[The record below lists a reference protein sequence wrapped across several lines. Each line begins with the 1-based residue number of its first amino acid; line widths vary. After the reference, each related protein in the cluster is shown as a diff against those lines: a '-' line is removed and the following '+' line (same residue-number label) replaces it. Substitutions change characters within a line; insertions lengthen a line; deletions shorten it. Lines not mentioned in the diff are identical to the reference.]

1 MLSAKQAFA
10 QAMTDAL
17 RVHYGRTPSAAV
29 AARDFNLRNLNTPA
43 ISEETARRWMRG
55 LSLPEGERMTVLVR
69 WLGLDM
75 NGIFGNQ
82 KTSVSAGRSDQQ
94 EVLKLLNELN
104 PTQLNLIKNLIS
116 VGFLSKK
123 GSTIIHL
130 NERLTGL
137 VEIRESSVN
146 F

>member
-17 RVHYGRTPSAAV
+17 RVHYGRIPSAAV
-29 AARDFNLRNLNTPA
+29 AARDFNLRNPNTPA

-55 LSLPEGERMTVLVR
+55 LSLPEGERMTVLAR

-75 NGIFGNQ
+75 NSIFGDHQ
-82 KTSVSAGRSDQQ
+82 TPVFPGRSDQQ

-104 PTQLNLIKNLIS
+104 ATQLAVLKNLIR
-116 VGFLSKK
+116 VGFLSKTK
-123 GSTIIHL
+123 GQPAFS
-130 NERLTGL
+130 
-137 VEIRESSVN
+137 
-146 F
+146 

>member
-17 RVHYGRTPSAAV
+17 RVHYGRIPSAAV
-29 AARDFNLRNLNTPA
+29 AARDFNLRNPNTPA

-75 NGIFGNQ
+75 NSIFGDQ
-82 KTSVSAGRSDQQ
+82 QTPVFPGRSDQQ

-104 PTQLNLIKNLIS
+104 ATQLAVLKNLIR
-116 VGFLSKK
+116 VGFLSKTK
-123 GSTIIHL
+123 GQPAFS
-130 NERLTGL
+130 
-137 VEIRESSVN
+137 
-146 F
+146 

>member
-1 MLSAKQAFA
+1 
-10 QAMTDAL
+10 
-17 RVHYGRTPSAAV
+17 
-29 AARDFNLRNLNTPA
+29 
-43 ISEETARRWMRG
+43 
-55 LSLPEGERMTVLVR
+55 MTVLVR